1 MLSIIDIYKGCE
13 DRINV
18 EENGQ
23 FSYPMFNRFSKL
35 AELNLLDWLSGDIS
49 ALIPPEPFR
58 TQKNSDYL
66 SPFIVKY
73 PVNVKDGIITR
84 PDDYYL
90 YQDLYC
96 LSGDAE
102 CDDTEE
108 MVISKIPVKVLS
120 NSKFYQRAR
129 TYIKSLQPSLKK
141 PIAKQGGKEYQ
152 FLPEDIGSVVLEYV
166 RYPKFAFITTVQ
178 DEVYNQPVPDAA
190 NSKDY
195 EWDEWASGILVWFIC
210 DAFANRTREQALKV
224 ANSMTGKVV
233 REYKS

>member
-1 MLSIIDIYKGCE
+1 MLSVIDIYKDCE

-141 PIAKQGGKEYQ
+141 PIAKQGGKEFQ
-152 FLPEDIGSVVLEYV
+152 FLPDDIGSVVLEYV
-166 RYPKFAFITTVQ
+166 RYPKFAFIATVQ

-195 EWDEWASGILVWFIC
+195 EWDEWASGALVWFIC
-210 DAFANRTREQALKV
+210 DAFANRTREQALKM

-233 REYKS
+233 RESKS

>member
-1 MLSIIDIYKGCE
+1 MLSVIDIYKDCE

-90 YQDLYC
+90 YQNLYC

-102 CDDTEE
+102 CDDTEG
-108 MVISKIPVKVLS
+108 MVISKITVKVLS

-141 PIAKQGGKEYQ
+141 PIAKQGGKEFQ
-152 FLPEDIGSVVLEYV
+152 FLPDDIGSVVLEYV
-166 RYPKFAFITTVQ
+166 RYPKFAFIATVQ
-178 DEVYNQPVPDAA
+178 DGVYNQPVPDAA

-195 EWDEWASGILVWFIC
+195 EWDEWASGALVWFIC
-210 DAFANRTREQALKV
+210 DAFANRTREQALKM

-233 REYKS
+233 RESKS